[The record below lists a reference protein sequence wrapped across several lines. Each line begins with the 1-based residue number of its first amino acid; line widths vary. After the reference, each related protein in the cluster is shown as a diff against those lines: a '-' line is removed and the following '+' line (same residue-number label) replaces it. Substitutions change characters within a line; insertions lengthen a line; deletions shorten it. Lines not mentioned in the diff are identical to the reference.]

1 MYIIQKKFEI
11 TNDFQTEIPF
21 DKLRHCEILVAK
33 NFKIL
38 YHAIMKI
45 VANVENTVFRNA
57 ENGYS
62 VLNLSYERK
71 KITAVGII
79 PEVFEGQTLE
89 IEGDFIVNKKFGE
102 QFQIESCKVVEPTT
116 LPAIEKYL
124 ASGLIYG
131 IGPVTAKKIV
141 DEFRE
146 DTLTVLE
153 FNPSKLSRI
162 RGISKQKAIEIS
174 NAYNEMKDMQDVV
187 MFLQSHY
194 ISTNL
199 AIKIYNIYKNKTIE
213 VVKNNPYQ
221 LVELVDGIGF
231 ATADK
236 IAVKIGIDLYGENRI
251 KAGLIYT
258 LKTASEKEGH
268 TYMPQESLISNCIEI
283 LNFSQNEKDLVK
295 KCLEYLQ
302 IEGLVKNFTHHG
314 EEISVL
320 TKYYFQEKYI
330 SRKLFKLSFNQF
342 DDKFNF
348 LDSINF
354 YQRIH
359 NIQLNGE
366 QTDAVQS
373 SMNKGVSII
382 TGGPGTGK
390 TTIVRC
396 ILEMLKQQ
404 NRKVLLCAPTGRAA
418 KRLTETSGME
428 AKTIHR
434 ALEMNPADGD
444 GIFHRNENNPLDADV
459 VIIDEMSMVDCGLF
473 YNLLKALKSTTRLI
487 MVGDKDQLP
496 SVGAGNVLRD
506 LIASNKVHTTQLINI
521 YRQGEDSLIITNAHL
536 INSGKMP
543 IIDNTSK
550 DFFYENG
557 KDSIQ
562 NSETIVDLV
571 STRLPKYFGYKP
583 QDIQV
588 LAPMKSGP
596 CGIDNLNKR
605 LQMTINP
612 HFSGVEISTEFTKYH
627 VGDKIM
633 QISNNYEMK
642 FVKHEAN
649 GTTQEGSG
657 VFNGDIGYITHI
669 NPQTHELTVRFDDG
683 KICEYPKTEL
693 GQITLAYAITIHKS
707 QGSEFDCVVIPMV
720 PGAPIILTRN
730 LLYTAITRAKKAV
743 VIVGSK
749 QLLARMIYNNYTAKR
764 FTLLKDFLIEEFSKD
779 Y

>member
-1 MYIIQKKFEI
+1 
-11 TNDFQTEIPF
+11 
-21 DKLRHCEILVAK
+21 
-33 NFKIL
+33 
-38 YHAIMKI
+38 MKI
-45 VANVENTVFRNA
+45 VANVENTIFRNT

-62 VLNLSYERK
+62 VLNLSYNK
-71 KITAVGII
+71 KKLTAVGII

-89 IEGDFIVNKKFGE
+89 LEGEFIVNKKFGE
-102 QFQIESCKVVEPTT
+102 QFEIHDAKVVEPTT
-116 LPAIEKYL
+116 VPAIEKYL

-141 DEFRE
+141 DEFKE
-146 DTLTVLE
+146 DTLTILE
-153 FNPSKLSRI
+153 FNPTQLAKI

-174 NAYNEMKDMQDVV
+174 NAYNDMKEMQNVI

-194 ISTNL
+194 ITTNM
-199 AIKIYNIYKNKTIE
+199 AIKIFNIYKDRTIE

-221 LVELVDGIGF
+221 LVEDIDGIGF

-236 IAVKIGIDLYGENRI
+236 IAVKVGTDLYGENRI

-258 LKTASEKEGH
+258 LRTGSEKEGH
-268 TYMPQESLISNCIEI
+268 TYMPTNNVIENCIQI
-283 LNFSQNEKDLVK
+283 LNFTEQEKPLIQ
-295 KCLEYLQ
+295 KCLDYLQ
-302 IEGLVKNFTHHG
+302 IEAMVKNFNYHG
-314 EEISVL
+314 EDVSML
-320 TKYYFQEKYI
+320 TKFYFQEKYI
-330 SRKLFKLSFNQF
+330 ARKLFKLSYNQF

-348 LDSINF
+348 IDNINF
-354 YQRIH
+354 YQRLH
-359 NIQLNGE
+359 KIQLNGE
-366 QTDAVQS
+366 QTDAVLA

-404 NRKVLLCAPTGRAA
+404 NRRVMLCAPTGRAA
-418 KRLTETSGME
+418 KRLSETSGIE

-434 ALEMNPADGD
+434 ALEMNPTDGE

-473 YNLLKALKSTTRLI
+473 YHLLKALRSTTRLI

-496 SVGAGNVLRD
+496 SVGAGNILRD
-506 LIASNKVHTTQLINI
+506 LIESKKIHTTQLVNI

-536 INSGKMP
+536 INNGKMP

-550 DFFYENG
+550 DFFYEAG
-557 KDSIQ
+557 KESLA
-562 NSETIVDLV
+562 NSETIVELV
-571 STRLPKYFGYKP
+571 TERLPKYFGYKST
-583 QDIQV
+583 DIQV
-588 LAPMKSGP
+588 LAPMKAGP

-612 HFSGVEISTEFTKYH
+612 HFSGVEILTDFTKYH

-642 FVKHEAN
+642 FVKYEEN
-649 GTTQEGSG
+649 GMSQEGTG
-657 VFNGDIGYITHI
+657 VFNGDIGYITRI
-669 NPQTHELTVRFDDG
+669 EPETHEVTVRFDDG
-683 KICEYPKTEL
+683 KICRYAKTDL
-693 GQITLAYAITIHKS
+693 HQITLAYAITIHKS
-707 QGSEFDCVVIPMV
+707 QGSEFDCVVIPLV

-730 LLYTAITRAKKAV
+730 LLYTAITRAKKT
-743 VIVGSK
+743 VILVGSK
-749 QLLARMIYNNYTAKR
+749 QLLARMIHNNYTAKR
-764 FTLLKDFLIEEFSKD
+764 YTLLKDFINEEFTNQ
-779 Y
+779 